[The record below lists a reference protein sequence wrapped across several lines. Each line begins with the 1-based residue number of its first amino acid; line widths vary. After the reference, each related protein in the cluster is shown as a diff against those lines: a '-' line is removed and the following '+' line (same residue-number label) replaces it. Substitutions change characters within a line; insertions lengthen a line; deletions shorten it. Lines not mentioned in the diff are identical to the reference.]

1 MKSGTYPPCTLFD
14 LNEIIY
20 LGKTK
25 IIGDDVLMG
34 NKIMFEIEK
43 YGMFNTVLQANP
55 GTFIKSYC
63 NMLLE
68 MTFPEDEEKI
78 KILLPR
84 ILSWYDEGKL
94 DDLLSEQYC
103 WSKDQHIKTHKLL
116 ADFIKEL
123 NIEYVKPPKKVK
135 RKREFFSD
143 HNPFD
148 TDDAFDIPLKFN

>member
-1 MKSGTYPPCTLFD
+1 
-14 LNEIIY
+14 
-20 LGKTK
+20 
-25 IIGDDVLMG
+25 
-34 NKIMFEIEK
+34 MFEIEK

-84 ILSWYDEGKL
+84 ILTWYDEGKL
-94 DDLLSEQYC
+94 DELLNEQYC

-116 ADFIKEL
+116 SDFIKGL
-123 NIEYVKPPKKVK
+123 NIEYMKPLKKIK
-135 RKREFFSD
+135 QKREFFSD

-148 TDDAFDIPLKFN
+148 TDDAFDIPIKM